1 MDWLYQTQFL
11 DLVGF
16 WWIIIFL
23 VVVICGMAICLSGL
37 IWYMGPCW
45 GYVIARLRGY
55 TRIGIL
61 LAGGNISLVPVRYIQ
76 GVLDATLAGRQVKW
90 TAKDEEWYPFGP
102 MNATILYDKAGRK
115 MSPTYNEAIS
125 QFVKD
130 YNAAVKVKNIEIEKQ
145 NKELPP
151 DQKKIP
157 LVDAITDTVTLN
169 KVLNKLPGDDPI
181 RIPSTFAVKVHEVR
195 TYLQQF
201 MAGEVAGRVQTETWL
216 EVNKMKKPGGIEW
229 THLMTA
235 GATAIVVTAIILV
248 AQNM

>member
-16 WWIIIFL
+16 WWVIIFL

-45 GYVIARLRGY
+45 GYVIARLRGF

-61 LAGGNISLVPVRYIQ
+61 LAGGYFSFVPVSYMQ
-76 GVLDATLAGRQVKW
+76 GVLTATLAGRQLQW

-102 MNATILYDKAGRK
+102 MNATLLFDKAGRK
-115 MSPTYNEAIS
+115 MSPTYNEAIN

-130 YNAAVKVKNIEIEKQ
+130 YNVIIKVKNIEIEKQ
-145 NKELPP
+145 NKDLPK
-151 DQKKIP
+151 DQQIP
-157 LVDAITDTVTLN
+157 LLASITDDVTLN

-181 RIPSTFAVKVHEVR
+181 RIPSTFTVKVHEVR
-195 TYLQQF
+195 AYLQQF
-201 MAGEVAGRVQTETWL
+201 MAGEVSGRIKTEVWL
-216 EVNKMKKPGGIEW
+216 EVDKMKKSSAFEW